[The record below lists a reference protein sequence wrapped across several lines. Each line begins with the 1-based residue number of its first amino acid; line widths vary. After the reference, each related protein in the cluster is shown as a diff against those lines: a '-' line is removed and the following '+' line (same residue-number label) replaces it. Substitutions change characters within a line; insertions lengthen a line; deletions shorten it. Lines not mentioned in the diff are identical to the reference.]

1 VDKDIKVLKK
11 LLGKKRK
18 EAPSLIS
25 AGISASANRR
35 RLLTTLFA
43 QEAG

>member
-18 EAPSLIS
+18 EAPSLIQR
-25 AGISASANRR
+25 AFPRR
-35 RLLTTLFA
+35 RTG
-43 QEAG
+43 AGF